1 MATLSPTES
10 RAAHVDRLVGSVC
23 VPAGAGDYRA
33 LLATHHKIANP
44 ASRGTAYLSDPSQY
58 VNMDRQ
64 AAEAADL
71 GLRFVIDL
79 SYVRDLV
86 VSDGGQWHLLSADA
100 WQELFSTLLLRP
112 GPYGTPWALERTL
125 DGIVLAR
132 DPDVLTGARPAGSVD
147 AYMEAMRRQ
156 ATAVRR
162 LGFDGAIVS
171 GGLRWLTASG
181 GVAAYGDAP
190 DQLASAE
197 WIDMVA
203 LSYQEQLSQTVVAAC
218 ADIIQARGGIPVCD
232 GVASGQLGN
241 AAGGLRATGVVA
253 VGALPGARLDTSQ
266 WAAVVQSATGRTA
279 GAGGGGAAP
288 APAPAVPDTGWQDA
302 GGGLQYR
309 KYGTFLCV
317 RASSDWAVW
326 APQVAGEQRVFDF
339 PAAIKQQGRVNMT
352 TYPLVT
358 GSYEDD
364 GSTLSMWPNGTV
376 TAHVKKP
383 GNRIFPTMVTVQG

>member
-23 VPAGAGDYRA
+23 VPAGAGDYGA

-44 ASRGTAYLSDPSQY
+44 VSRGTAYLDDPSQY

-86 VSDGGQWHLLSADA
+86 VSDGGQWHTLSADA
-100 WQELFSTLLLRP
+100 WQELFSTILLRT
-112 GPYGTPWALERTL
+112 GPYGRPWALERTL

-132 DPDVLTGARPAGSVD
+132 DPDILTGARPAGSVD
-147 AYMEAMRRQ
+147 AYMQSMLAQ

-171 GGLRWLTASG
+171 GGLRWLAASG
-181 GVAAYGDAP
+181 GTAAYGDAL
-190 DQLASAE
+190 DRLASAE

-218 ADIIQARGGIPVCD
+218 ADIVQAQGGIPVCD
-232 GVASGQLGN
+232 GVASGRVA
-241 AAGGLRATGVVA
+241 AAGGALRATGIVA
-253 VGALPGARLDTSQ
+253 VGALPGASLNASQ
-266 WAAVVQSATGRTA
+266 WAAVVQSVTGKAA
-279 GAGGGGAAP
+279 GGGGGGAAP
-288 APAPAVPDTGWQDA
+288 APAGPSDTGWQDV
-302 GGGLQYR
+302 GDGLQYR
-309 KYGTFLCV
+309 KYGPFLSV
-317 RASSDWAVW
+317 RAASDWAVW
-326 APQVAGEQRVFDF
+326 SPAAAGEQRVFDF
-339 PAAIKQQGRVNMT
+339 PQAIKNQGRVNMA

-364 GSTLSMWPNGTV
+364 GSTVSMWPNGTV

>member
-23 VPAGAGDYRA
+23 IPAGAGDYRA

-44 ASRGTAYLSDPSQY
+44 VSRGTASLGDPSQY

-79 SYVRDLV
+79 SYIRDLV
-86 VSDGGQWHLLSADA
+86 VSDGGQWHLLSVDA
-100 WQELFSTLLLRP
+100 WQELFSTLLLRM
-112 GPYGTPWALERTL
+112 GPYGRPWALERTL

-132 DPDVLTGARPAGSVD
+132 DPDILTGARPAGSVD
-147 AYMEAMRRQ
+147 AYMEAMLRQ

-181 GVAAYGDAP
+181 GTAAYGDAL
-190 DQLASAE
+190 DQLAAAE

-203 LSYQEQLSQTVVAAC
+203 ISYQEQLSQTVVAAC
-218 ADIIQARGGIPVCD
+218 ADIVQAQGGIPVCD
-232 GVASGQLGN
+232 GAASNRLSDAAGALRASGI
-241 AAGGLRATGVVA
+241 VA
-253 VGALPGARLDTSQ
+253 VGALPGAALDATQ
-266 WAAVVQSATGRTA
+266 WGAVVQSSTGKT
-279 GAGGGGAAP
+279 AGGGVGGAP
-288 APAPAVPDTGWQDA
+288 APSVSDTGWQDA

-309 KYGTFLCV
+309 KYGPFLAV
-317 RASSDWAVW
+317 RSASEWAAW
-326 APQVAGEQRVFDF
+326 SSTVAGELRVFDF
-339 PAAIKQQGRVNMT
+339 PATIKNQGRVNTT

-358 GSYEDD
+358 AAYDDD
-364 GSTLSMWPNGTV
+364 GSTISMWPNGTV

-383 GNRIFPTMVTVQG
+383 GPRVFPTMVTVQA

>member
-1 MATLSPTES
+1 MATLSPTDS

-44 ASRGTAYLSDPSQY
+44 VSRGTAYLDDPSQY

-132 DPDVLTGARPAGSVD
+132 DPDILTGARPAGAVD
-147 AYMEAMRRQ
+147 AYMQSMLAQ

-181 GVAAYGDAP
+181 GTAAYGDAL
-190 DQLASAE
+190 DRLAAAE

-203 LSYQEQLSQTVVAAC
+203 LSYQEQLSQVVVAAC
-218 ADIIQARGGIPVCD
+218 ADIIQARGGVPVCD
-232 GVASGQLGN
+232 GVASSQLGN
-241 AAGGLRATGVVA
+241 AAGGLRATGIVA
-253 VGALPGARLDTSQ
+253 VGALPGATLNAPQ
-266 WAAVVQSATGRTA
+266 WGTVVQSVTGKAA
-279 GAGGGGAAP
+279 GGGGGAAP
-288 APAPAVPDTGWQDA
+288 APAPAVSDTGWQDA

-309 KYGTFLCV
+309 KYGPFLSV
-317 RASSDWAVW
+317 RSASEWAVW
-326 APQVAGEQRVFDF
+326 NATAPGVQRVFNF
-339 PAAIKQQGRVNMT
+339 PAAIKQQGRVNMA

-358 GSYEDD
+358 ESYEDD
-364 GSTLSMWPNGTV
+364 GSTVSMWPNGTV
-376 TAHVKKP
+376 TAHVKKA
-383 GNRIFPTMVTVQG
+383 GDRIFPTITTVQG

>member
-1 MATLSPTES
+1 MATLSPTEA
-10 RAAHVDRLVGSVC
+10 RAEHVDRLVGSVC
-23 VPAGAGDYRA
+23 IPAGAGDYRA

-44 ASRGTAYLSDPSQY
+44 VSRGTAYLNDPSQY
-58 VNMDRQ
+58 VSMDRQ

-79 SYVRDLV
+79 SYIRDLV
-86 VSDGGQWHLLSADA
+86 VSDGGQWHLMSADE
-100 WQELFSTLLLRP
+100 WQGLFSTILLRT
-112 GPYGTPWALERTL
+112 GPFGRPWALEPTL

-132 DPDVLTGARPAGSVD
+132 DPDILTGARPAGSVA
-147 AYMEAMRRQ
+147 AYMQSMLAQ

-181 GVAAYGDAP
+181 GTAAYGDAL
-190 DQLASAE
+190 DQLAAAD

-203 LSYQEQLSQTVVAAC
+203 LSYQEQLSQVVVAAC
-218 ADIIQARGGIPVCD
+218 ADIIQAQGGVPVCD
-232 GVASGQLGN
+232 GVASAQLGN

-253 VGALPGARLDTSQ
+253 VGALPGASLNAAQ
-266 WAAVVQSATGRTA
+266 WGTVVQSVTGKTA
-279 GAGGGGAAP
+279 AGVGGGGGG
-288 APAPAVPDTGWQDA
+288 PAPAVSDTGWQA
-302 GGGLQYR
+302 VGGGLQYR
-309 KYGTFLCV
+309 KYGPFLSV
-317 RASSDWAVW
+317 RASADWAVW
-326 APQVAGEQRVFDF
+326 SPAAAGEQRVFDF
-339 PAAIKQQGRVNMT
+339 PQEIKNQGRVNMAT
-352 TYPLVT
+352 FPLVT

-364 GSTLSMWPNGTV
+364 GSTVSMWPNGTV

>member
-1 MATLSPTES
+1 MATLSPTDS
-10 RAAHVDRLVGSVC
+10 RTEHVDRLVGSVC

-44 ASRGTAYLSDPSQY
+44 TGRGTAYLSDPSQY

-79 SYVRDLV
+79 SYIRDLV
-86 VSDGGQWHLLSADA
+86 VSDGGQWHLMSADA
-100 WQELFSTLLLRP
+100 WQELFSTLLLRT
-112 GPYGTPWALERTL
+112 GPFGRPWALEPAL
-125 DGIVLAR
+125 DGVVLAR
-132 DPDVLTGARPAGSVD
+132 DPDILTGGRPAGSVD
-147 AYMEAMRRQ
+147 AYMQSMLAQ

-162 LGFDGAIVS
+162 LGFDGALVS

-181 GVAAYGDAP
+181 GIAAYGDAL
-190 DQLASAE
+190 DRLAAAD

-203 LSYQEQLSQTVVAAC
+203 LSYQEQLSQTVISAC

-241 AAGGLRATGVVA
+241 AAGGLRAAGVVA
-253 VGALPGARLDTSQ
+253 VGALPGASLNVSQ
-266 WAAVVQSATGRTA
+266 WGAVVQSVTGKTA
-279 GAGGGGAAP
+279 GGAGGGAAP
-288 APAPAVPDTGWQDA
+288 APAVSDTGWQDA

-309 KYGTFLCV
+309 KYGPFLSV
-317 RASSDWAVW
+317 RAASEWAVW
-326 APQVAGEQRVFDF
+326 SPAAAGEQRVFDF
-339 PAAIKQQGRVNMT
+339 PQAIKNQGRVNMT

-364 GSTLSMWPNGTV
+364 GSTISMWPNGTV

>member
-1 MATLSPTES
+1 MATLSPTET
-10 RAAHVDRLVGSVC
+10 RAGHVDRLVGSVC

-44 ASRGTAYLSDPSQY
+44 VSRGTAYLDDPSQY

-64 AAEAADL
+64 VSEAADL

-79 SYVRDLV
+79 SYIRDLV
-86 VSDGGQWHLLSADA
+86 VSDGGQWHTLSADA
-100 WQELFSTLLLRP
+100 WQELFSTLLLRT
-112 GPYGTPWALERTL
+112 GPYGRPWALEPTL

-132 DPDVLTGARPAGSVD
+132 DPDILTGTRPAGSVD
-147 AYMEAMRRQ
+147 AYMEAMYRQ
-156 ATAVRR
+156 SLAVRR

-181 GVAAYGDAP
+181 GSAAYGDAL
-190 DQLASAE
+190 DRLASAE

-203 LSYQEQLSQTVVAAC
+203 LSYQEQLSQVVVAAC
-218 ADIIQARGGIPVCD
+218 ADIIQAQGGVPVCD
-232 GVASGQLGN
+232 GVASAQIGN
-241 AAGGLRATGVVA
+241 AAGGLRAAGVVA
-253 VGALPGARLDTSQ
+253 VGALPGASLNAAQ
-266 WAAVVQSATGRTA
+266 WGTVVQSVTGRTA
-279 GAGGGGAAP
+279 GGGGGGAAP
-288 APAPAVPDTGWQDA
+288 APGPAVSDTGWQDA

-309 KYGTFLCV
+309 KYGPFLSV
-317 RASSDWAVW
+317 RSASEWAVW
-326 APQVAGEQRVFDF
+326 TPAAGGEQRVFDF

-364 GSTLSMWPNGTV
+364 GSTISMWPNGTV

>member
-1 MATLSPTES
+1 MATLSPTET
-10 RAAHVDRLVGSVC
+10 RAGHVDRLVGSVC

-44 ASRGTAYLSDPSQY
+44 VSRGTAYLDDPSQY

-64 AAEAADL
+64 VSEAADL

-86 VSDGGQWHLLSADA
+86 ISDGGQWHLLSADE
-100 WQELFSTLLLRP
+100 WQGLFSTLLLRT
-112 GPYGTPWALERTL
+112 GPYGRPWVLEPTL

-132 DPDVLTGARPAGSVD
+132 DPDILAGARPAGSVD
-147 AYMEAMRRQ
+147 AYMEAMLRQ

-181 GVAAYGDAP
+181 GEAAYGDAL
-190 DQLASAE
+190 DRLAAAD

-203 LSYQEQLSQTVVAAC
+203 LSYQEQLPQATISAC
-218 ADIIQARGGIPVCD
+218 ADVVQAQGCIPVCD
-232 GVASGQLGN
+232 GVASSRLSD
-241 AAGGLRATGVVA
+241 AAGALRASGIVA
-253 VGALPGARLDTSQ
+253 VGALPGASLNVPQ
-266 WAAVVQSATGRTA
+266 WASVVQSATGKSV
-279 GAGGGGAAP
+279 GGGGGGAP
-288 APAPAVPDTGWQDA
+288 TPGPAVSDTGWQDA

-309 KYGTFLCV
+309 KYGPFLAV
-317 RASSDWAVW
+317 RSVSEWAVW
-326 APQVAGEQRVFDF
+326 NAAAAGEQRIFDF
-339 PAAIKQQGRVNMT
+339 PPAIKNQGRVNMT

-364 GSTLSMWPNGTV
+364 GSTVSMWPNGTV
-376 TAHVKKP
+376 TAHVKKAS
-383 GNRIFPTMVTVQG
+383 NRIFPTMVTVQG

>member
-1 MATLSPTES
+1 MATLSPTKA

-23 VPAGAGDYRA
+23 VPAGAGDYQA

-44 ASRGTAYLSDPSQY
+44 VSQGTAYLSDPSQY

-86 VSDGGQWHLLSADA
+86 VSDGGQWHLMSADA
-100 WQELFSTLLLRP
+100 WQELFSTLLLRT
-112 GPYGTPWALERTL
+112 GPYGRPWALERTL

-147 AYMEAMRRQ
+147 AYMEAMCRQ

-171 GGLRWLTASG
+171 GGLRWLTESG
-181 GVAAYGDAP
+181 GIAAYGDAL

-203 LSYQEQLSQTVVAAC
+203 LSYQEQLSQVVVAAC
-218 ADIIQARGGIPVCD
+218 ADIIQSHGGIPVCD
-232 GVASGQLGN
+232 GVASGRLGN

-253 VGALPGARLDTSQ
+253 VGALPGARLDASQ
-266 WAAVVQSATGRTA
+266 WAAVVRSATGRTA

-288 APAPAVPDTGWQDA
+288 APAPGVPDTGWQDA

-309 KYGTFLCV
+309 KYGPFLSV
-317 RASSDWAVW
+317 RAASDWAVW
-326 APQVAGEQRVFDF
+326 APSAAGEQRVFDF
-339 PAAIKQQGRVNMT
+339 PQAIKNQGRVNMA

-364 GSTLSMWPNGTV
+364 GSTISMWPNGTV
-376 TAHVKKP
+376 TAHVKKS
-383 GNRIFPTMVTVQG
+383 GNRIFPTMVTIQG

>member
-44 ASRGTAYLSDPSQY
+44 ASRGTAYLDDPSQY

-79 SYVRDLV
+79 SYIRDLV
-86 VSDGGQWHLLSADA
+86 VSDGGQWHLMGASEWEA
-100 WQELFSTLLLRP
+100 LFSTILLRT
-112 GPYGTPWALERTL
+112 GPYGRPWAFERTL
-125 DGIVLAR
+125 DGVVLSR
-132 DPDVLTGARPAGSVD
+132 DPDVLAGARPAGSVD
-147 AYMEAMRRQ
+147 AYMQSMLAQ

-181 GVAAYGDAP
+181 GTAAYGDAL
-190 DQLASAE
+190 DRLAAAD

-203 LSYQEQLSQTVVAAC
+203 LSYQEQLSQVVMGAC
-218 ADIIQARGGIPVCD
+218 ADVVQARGGIPVCD
-232 GVASGQLGN
+232 GVASERLDG
-241 AAGGLRATGVVA
+241 AAGALRGAGIVA
-253 VGALPGARLDTSQ
+253 VGALPGARLDTSR
-266 WAAVVQSATGRTA
+266 WGAVVQATTGRSA
-279 GAGGGGAAP
+279 GGGGGAAP
-288 APAPAVPDTGWQDA
+288 SPAPAVSDTGWQDA

-309 KYGTFLCV
+309 KYGPFLSV
-317 RASSDWAVW
+317 RAASDWAVW
-326 APQVAGEQRVFDF
+326 APSASGEQRVFDF

-364 GSTLSMWPNGTV
+364 GSTISMWPNGTV

-383 GNRIFPTMVTVQG
+383 GNRIFPTMVTVQD

>member
-23 VPAGAGDYRA
+23 VPAGAGDYQA

-44 ASRGTAYLSDPSQY
+44 TSRGTAYLSDPSQY

-79 SYVRDLV
+79 SYIRDLV

-100 WQELFSTLLLRP
+100 WQELFSTILLRT
-112 GPYGTPWALERTL
+112 GPYGRPWALERTL

-132 DPDVLTGARPAGSVD
+132 DPDILTGGRPAGSVD
-147 AYMEAMRRQ
+147 AYMEAMYRQ

-181 GVAAYGDAP
+181 GVAAYGDAL

-203 LSYQEQLSQTVVAAC
+203 LSYQEQLSQVAVAAC
-218 ADIIQARGGIPVCD
+218 ADIVQGQGGIPVCD
-232 GVASGQLGN
+232 GVASAQLGN

-253 VGALPGARLDTSQ
+253 VGALPGATLNASQ
-266 WAAVVQSATGRTA
+266 WGAVVQAVTRKTTG
-279 GAGGGGAAP
+279 GGGGGGAAP
-288 APAPAVPDTGWQDA
+288 APAVSDTGWQDI

-309 KYGTFLCV
+309 KYGPFLSV
-317 RASSDWAVW
+317 RAASDWAVW
-326 APQVAGEQRVFDF
+326 TPGAAGEQRVFDF
-339 PAAIKQQGRVNMT
+339 PASIKNQGRVNMAT
-352 TYPLVT
+352 FPLVT

-364 GSTLSMWPNGTV
+364 GSTVSMWPNGTV

-383 GNRIFPTMVTVQG
+383 GDRIFPTMVTVQG

>member
-1 MATLSPTES
+1 MATLSPTLA
-10 RAAHVDRLVGSVC
+10 RAGHVDRLVGSVC

-33 LLATHHKIANP
+33 LMATHLKIANP
-44 ASRGTAYLSDPSQY
+44 AGRGTAYLDDPSQY

-79 SYVRDLV
+79 SYIRDLV
-86 VSDGGQWHLLSADA
+86 VSDGGQWHLMSADE
-100 WQELFSTLLLRP
+100 WQSLFSTILLRT
-112 GPYGTPWALERTL
+112 GPYGRPWALEPAL
-125 DGIVLAR
+125 DGVVLSR

-147 AYMEAMRRQ
+147 AYMQSMLAQ

-181 GVAAYGDAP
+181 GTAAYGDAL
-190 DQLASAE
+190 DRLAAAD

-203 LSYQEQLSQTVVAAC
+203 LSYQEQLSQVVMGAC
-218 ADIIQARGGIPVCD
+218 ADVVQARGGIPVCD
-232 GVASGQLGN
+232 GVASGRLPG
-241 AAGGLRATGVVA
+241 AAGALRGAGIVA
-253 VGALPGARLDTSQ
+253 VGALPGAQLDVSQ
-266 WAAVVQSATGRTA
+266 WGAVVQAATGRSA
-279 GAGGGGAAP
+279 GGGGGGGAAP
-288 APAPAVPDTGWQDA
+288 APSVPDTGWQDA

-309 KYGTFLCV
+309 KYGPFLSV
-317 RASSDWAVW
+317 RAASDWAVW
-326 APQVAGEQRVFDF
+326 NPVAAGEQRVFDF
-339 PAAIKQQGRVNMT
+339 PQAIKGQGRVNMA

-364 GSTLSMWPNGTV
+364 GSTVSMWPNGTV

>member
-1 MATLSPTES
+1 MATLSPTGS

-23 VPAGAGDYRA
+23 VPAGAGDYQA

-79 SYVRDLV
+79 SYVRDLA
-86 VSDGGQWHLLSADA
+86 VSDGSQWHLMSADE
-100 WQELFSTLLLRP
+100 WQTLFSTILLRT
-112 GPYGTPWALERTL
+112 GPFGRPWALEPTL
-125 DGIVLAR
+125 DGVVLSR
-132 DPDVLTGARPAGSVD
+132 DPDILTGARPAGSVD
-147 AYMEAMRRQ
+147 AYMQSMLAQ

-171 GGLRWLTASG
+171 GGLRWLTPSG
-181 GVAAYGDAP
+181 GIAAYGDAL
-190 DQLASAE
+190 DRLAAAE

-203 LSYQEQLSQTVVAAC
+203 LSYQEQLSQVVVSAC
-218 ADIIQARGGIPVCD
+218 ADIVQAQGGIPVCD

-241 AAGGLRATGVVA
+241 AAGGLRASGVVA
-253 VGALPGARLDTSQ
+253 VGALPGARLDASQ
-266 WAAVVQSATGRTA
+266 WGAVVRAATGRTA
-279 GAGGGGAAP
+279 AAGGGAAP
-288 APAPAVPDTGWQDA
+288 APAPAEPDTGWQDA
-302 GGGLQYR
+302 GGGLQHR
-309 KYGTFLCV
+309 KYGPFLCV
-317 RASSDWAVW
+317 RAASDWAVW
-326 APQVAGEQRVFDF
+326 SPAAAGEQRVFDF
-339 PAAIKQQGRVNMT
+339 PQAIKAQGRVNMT

-364 GSTLSMWPNGTV
+364 GSTVSMWPNGTV
-376 TAHVKKP
+376 TAHVKKA

>member
-23 VPAGAGDYRA
+23 VPAGAGDYTA

-44 ASRGTAYLSDPSQY
+44 VSQGTAYLDDPSKY
-58 VNMDRQ
+58 VDMDRQ
-64 AAEAADL
+64 AAQAADL

-79 SYVRDLV
+79 SYIRDLV

-112 GPYGTPWALERTL
+112 GPYGRPWALERTL
-125 DGIVLAR
+125 DGIILAR
-132 DPDVLTGARPAGSVD
+132 DPDILTGARPAGSVD

-181 GVAAYGDAP
+181 GTAAYGDAL
-190 DQLASAE
+190 DRLASAE

-203 LSYQEQLSQTVVAAC
+203 LSYQERLPQVVVAAC
-218 ADIIQARGGIPVCD
+218 ADIIQARGGVPVCD
-232 GVASGQLGN
+232 GIASAQLGD
-241 AAGGLRATGVVA
+241 AAGGLRATGIVA
-253 VGALPGARLDTSQ
+253 VGALPGANLNAAQ
-266 WAAVVQSATGRTA
+266 WGAVVQSVTGRTA
-279 GAGGGGAAP
+279 GGGGGGGAAP
-288 APAPAVPDTGWQDA
+288 GPAVPDTGWQNV

-309 KYGTFLCV
+309 KYGPFLSV
-317 RASSDWAVW
+317 RAAGDWAVW
-326 APQVAGEQRVFDF
+326 SPAAAGEQRVFNF
-339 PAAIKQQGRVNMT
+339 PAAITNQGRVNMT

-364 GSTLSMWPNGTV
+364 GSTVSMWPNGTV
-376 TAHVKKP
+376 TAHVKKA

>member
-23 VPAGAGDYRA
+23 VPAGAGDYGR
-33 LLATHHKIANP
+33 LLATHHKIANA
-44 ASRGTAYLSDPSQY
+44 ASRGTAYLDDPSQY

-86 VSDGGQWHLLSADA
+86 VSDGGQWHTLSADA
-100 WQELFSTLLLRP
+100 WQELFSTLLLRT
-112 GPYGTPWALERTL
+112 GPYGRPWALERTL

-132 DPDVLTGARPAGSVD
+132 DPDILTGARPAGSVD

-181 GVAAYGDAP
+181 GVAAYGDAL

-203 LSYQEQLSQTVVAAC
+203 LSYQEQLSQVVVSAC
-218 ADIIQARGGIPVCD
+218 ADIIQAQGGIPVCD

-241 AAGGLRATGVVA
+241 AAGGLRAAGVVA
-253 VGALPGARLDTSQ
+253 VGALPGARLDTNQ
-266 WAAVVQSATGRTA
+266 WAAVVQAATGKTT
-279 GAGGGGAAP
+279 GGGGGGAP
-288 APAPAVPDTGWQDA
+288 APAPAVSDTGWQDA

-309 KYGTFLCV
+309 KYGPFLCV
-317 RASSDWAVW
+317 RASADWAAW
-326 APQVAGEQRVFDF
+326 SPTAAGEQRVFDF
-339 PAAIKQQGRVNMT
+339 PQAIKAQGRVNMA

-364 GSTLSMWPNGTV
+364 GSTISMWPNGTV

-383 GNRIFPTMVTVQG
+383 GTRIFPTMVTVQG

>member
-1 MATLSPTES
+1 MTTLSPTET
-10 RAAHVDRLVGSVC
+10 RAGHVDRLVGSVS

-44 ASRGTAYLSDPSQY
+44 VSRGTAYLDDPSQY

-64 AAEAADL
+64 ASEAADL

-79 SYVRDLV
+79 SYIRDLV
-86 VSDGGQWHLLSADA
+86 VSDGGQWHLMSADE
-100 WQELFSTLLLRP
+100 WQTLFSTILLRT
-112 GPYGTPWALERTL
+112 GPFGRPWALEPTL

-132 DPDVLTGARPAGSVD
+132 DPDILTGARPAGSVA
-147 AYMEAMRRQ
+147 AYMQSMLAQ

-181 GVAAYGDAP
+181 GIAAYGDAL
-190 DQLASAE
+190 DQLAAAE

-203 LSYQEQLSQTVVAAC
+203 LSYQEQLPQAVVSAC
-218 ADIIQARGGIPVCD
+218 ADIIQAQGGIPVCD
-232 GVASGQLGN
+232 GVASAQLGN

-253 VGALPGARLDTSQ
+253 VGALPGASLNAPQ
-266 WAAVVQSATGRTA
+266 WGTVVQSVTGKA
-279 GAGGGGAAP
+279 AGGGGGAP
-288 APAPAVPDTGWQDA
+288 APSVPDTGWQDA

-309 KYGTFLCV
+309 KYGPLLSV
-317 RASSDWAVW
+317 RSASEWAVW
-326 APQVAGEQRVFDF
+326 NAAAAGEQRVFDF
-339 PAAIKQQGRVNMT
+339 PPAIKQQGRVNMT

-364 GSTLSMWPNGTV
+364 GSSISMWPNGTV
-376 TAHVKKP
+376 TAHVKKA

>member
-1 MATLSPTES
+1 MATLSPTDS

-23 VPAGAGDYRA
+23 IPAGGGDYRA

-44 ASRGTAYLSDPSQY
+44 VSRGTAYLSDPSQY

-79 SYVRDLV
+79 SYIRDLV
-86 VSDGGQWHLLSADA
+86 VSDGGQWHLMSANE
-100 WQELFSTLLLRP
+100 WQSLFSTILLRT
-112 GPYGTPWALERTL
+112 GPYGRPWALEPTL

-132 DPDVLTGARPAGSVD
+132 DPDILTGARPAGSVA
-147 AYMEAMRRQ
+147 AYMQSMLAQ

-181 GVAAYGDAP
+181 GTAAYGDAL
-190 DQLASAE
+190 DQLAAAA

-203 LSYQEQLSQTVVAAC
+203 LSYQEQLPQAVVSAC
-218 ADIIQARGGIPVCD
+218 AGIVQARGGIPMCD
-232 GVASGQLGN
+232 GVASAQVGN
-241 AAGGLRATGVVA
+241 AAGGLRATGIVA
-253 VGALPGARLDTSQ
+253 IGALPGATLNAAQ
-266 WAAVVQSATGRTA
+266 WGAAVQAVTGKT
-279 GAGGGGAAP
+279 AGGGGAAP
-288 APAPAVPDTGWQDA
+288 APAVSDTGWQAA

-309 KYGTFLCV
+309 KYGPFLSV
-317 RASSDWAVW
+317 RAAEDWAVW
-326 APQVAGEQRVFDF
+326 SPTAAGEQRVFDF
-339 PAAIKQQGRVNMT
+339 PQAIKNQGRVNMT

-364 GSTLSMWPNGTV
+364 GSTVSMWPNGTV
-376 TAHVKKP
+376 TAHVKRA

>member
-1 MATLSPTES
+1 MATLSPTDS
-10 RAAHVDRLVGSVC
+10 RAEHVDRLVGSVC
-23 VPAGAGDYRA
+23 IPAGAGDYRA

-44 ASRGTAYLSDPSQY
+44 VSRGTAYLDDPSQY

-100 WQELFSTLLLRP
+100 WQELLSTILLRT
-112 GPYGTPWALERTL
+112 GPYGRPWALERTL

-132 DPDVLTGARPAGSVD
+132 DPDILTGARPAGSVD

-156 ATAVRR
+156 AIAVRR

-181 GVAAYGDAP
+181 GTAAYGDAL

-203 LSYQEQLSQTVVAAC
+203 LSYQEQLSQAVVAAC
-218 ADIIQARGGIPVCD
+218 ADIIQSHGGIPVCD

-253 VGALPGARLDTSQ
+253 VGALPGARLNTDQ
-266 WAAVVQSATGRTA
+266 WASVVQSATGRTA
-279 GAGGGGAAP
+279 GGGGGGGAAP
-288 APAPAVPDTGWQDA
+288 SPAVPDTGWQDA

-309 KYGTFLCV
+309 KYGPFLSV
-317 RASSDWAVW
+317 RSTSDWAVW
-326 APQVAGEQRVFDF
+326 SATVTGEQRIFDF
-339 PAAIKQQGRVNMT
+339 PQAIKNQGRVNMT

-364 GSTLSMWPNGTV
+364 GSTVSMWPNGTV

>member
-1 MATLSPTES
+1 MATLSPTDS

-23 VPAGAGDYRA
+23 IPAGAGSYQD

-44 ASRGTAYLSDPSQY
+44 VSRGTAYLNDPSQY
-58 VNMDRQ
+58 VSMDRQ

-79 SYVRDLV
+79 SYIRDLV

-100 WQELFSTLLLRP
+100 WQELFSTILLRT
-112 GPYGTPWALERTL
+112 GPYGRPWALERTL

-132 DPDVLTGARPAGSVD
+132 DPDILTGARPAGSVD
-147 AYMEAMRRQ
+147 AYMQSMLAQ

-181 GVAAYGDAP
+181 GIAAYGDAL
-190 DQLASAE
+190 DQLAAAE
-197 WIDMVA
+197 WVDMVA
-203 LSYQEQLSQTVVAAC
+203 LSYQEQLSQVVVAAC
-218 ADIIQARGGIPVCD
+218 ADVIQAQGGIPVCD
-232 GVASGQLGN
+232 GVASGQLVN
-241 AAGGLRATGVVA
+241 AAGGLRAAGVVA
-253 VGALPGARLDTSQ
+253 VGALPGARLDTNQ
-266 WAAVVQSATGRTA
+266 WAAVVQAATGKTT
-279 GAGGGGAAP
+279 GGGGGGAP
-288 APAPAVPDTGWQDA
+288 APAPAVSDTGWRDA
-302 GGGLQYR
+302 GSGLQYR
-309 KYGTFLCV
+309 KYGPFLCV
-317 RASSDWAVW
+317 RASADWAVW
-326 APQVAGEQRVFDF
+326 TPTVAGEQRVFDF
-339 PAAIKQQGRVNMT
+339 PPAIKDQGRVNMA

-364 GSTLSMWPNGTV
+364 GSTISMWPNGTV

-383 GNRIFPTMVTVQG
+383 GARIFPTMVTVQG

>member
-23 VPAGAGDYRA
+23 VPAGAGDYQA

-58 VNMDRQ
+58 VGADRQ

-79 SYVRDLV
+79 SYIRDLV
-86 VSDGGQWHLLSADA
+86 VSDGGQWHTLSADA
-100 WQELFSTLLLRP
+100 WQELFSTFLLRT
-112 GPYGTPWALERTL
+112 GPYGRPWALERTL

-171 GGLRWLTASG
+171 GGLRWLTTSG
-181 GVAAYGDAP
+181 GIAAYGDAL

-203 LSYQEQLSQTVVAAC
+203 LSYQEQLSQVVVAAC
-218 ADIIQARGGIPVCD
+218 ADIVQAQGGIPVCD
-232 GVASGQLGN
+232 GVASGQLDN
-241 AAGGLRATGVVA
+241 ATGGLRASGVVA
-253 VGALPGARLDTSQ
+253 VGALPGARLDASR
-266 WAAVVQSATGRTA
+266 WAAVVQSVTGKTVNS
-279 GAGGGGAAP
+279 GGGAAP

-302 GGGLQYR
+302 GGGFQYR
-309 KYGTFLCV
+309 KYGPFLSV
-317 RASSDWAVW
+317 RRQDEWSVW
-326 APQVAGEQRVFDF
+326 NVAKPGEVRVFDF
-339 PAAIKQQGRVNMT
+339 PTTIRNQGRVNMT
-352 TYPLVT
+352 HAPLVT
-358 GSYEDD
+358 ASYVED
-364 GSTLSMWPNGTV
+364 GSTVSLWPNGTL
-376 TAHVKKP
+376 TAHVKAA
-383 GNRIFPTMVTVQG
+383 GNYIFPTITTIQG

>member
-1 MATLSPTES
+1 MATLSPTGP
-10 RAAHVDRLVGSVC
+10 RAGHVDRLVGSVC

-33 LLATHHKIANP
+33 LLVTHHKIANP
-44 ASRGTAYLSDPSQY
+44 VSRGTAYLDDPSQY

-79 SYVRDLV
+79 SYIRDLV
-86 VSDGGQWHLLSADA
+86 VSDGGQWHLMSADD
-100 WQELFSTLLLRP
+100 WQGLFSTILLRT
-112 GPYGTPWALERTL
+112 GPFGRPWAREPTL
-125 DGIVLAR
+125 DGVVLAR
-132 DPDVLTGARPAGSVD
+132 DPDILVGARPAGSVD
-147 AYMEAMRRQ
+147 AYMQAMLAQ

-181 GVAAYGDAP
+181 GTAAYGDAL
-190 DQLASAE
+190 DRLASAE

-203 LSYQEQLSQTVVAAC
+203 LSYQEQLSQTVVSAC
-218 ADIIQARGGIPVCD
+218 ADVIQAQGGIPVCD
-232 GVASGQLGN
+232 GVASGRLSD
-241 AAGGLRATGVVA
+241 AAGALRATGIVA
-253 VGALPGARLDTSQ
+253 VGALPGASLDASR
-266 WAAVVQSATGRTA
+266 WASVVQSVTGKAA
-279 GAGGGGAAP
+279 GGGGGAAP
-288 APAPAVPDTGWQDA
+288 APGPAVSDTGWRDA

-309 KYGTFLCV
+309 KYGPFLSV
-317 RASSDWAVW
+317 RSASEWAVW
-326 APQVAGEQRVFDF
+326 SPTTAGEQRVFDF
-339 PAAIKQQGRVNMT
+339 PPAIKNQGRVNMT

-358 GSYEDD
+358 ASYEDD
-364 GSTLSMWPNGTV
+364 GSTVSLWPNGTV

>member
-10 RAAHVDRLVGSVC
+10 RATHVDRLVGSVC
-23 VPAGAGDYRA
+23 IPAGAGDYQA

-112 GPYGTPWALERTL
+112 GPYGRPWALERTL

-132 DPDVLTGARPAGSVD
+132 DPDILTGARPAGSVD

-181 GVAAYGDAP
+181 GIAAYGDAL

-203 LSYQEQLSQTVVAAC
+203 LSYQEQLSQVVVAAC
-218 ADIIQARGGIPVCD
+218 ADIVQSHGGIPVCD

-241 AAGGLRATGVVA
+241 AVGGLRATGVVA
-253 VGALPGARLDTSQ
+253 VGALPGARLDTNR
-266 WAAVVQSATGRTA
+266 WASVVQSATGKTA
-279 GAGGGGAAP
+279 GGGGGGGAAP
-288 APAPAVPDTGWQDA
+288 TPSVPDTGWQDVA
-302 GGGLQYR
+302 GGLQYR
-309 KYGTFLCV
+309 KYGPLLAV
-317 RASSDWAVW
+317 RSSSEWAVW
-326 APQVAGEQRVFDF
+326 SAGAAGEIRVFDF
-339 PAAIKQQGRVNMT
+339 PPAIKNQGRVNMV

-364 GSTLSMWPNGTV
+364 GSTVSIWPNGTV
-376 TAHVKKP
+376 TAHVKRT

>member
-1 MATLSPTES
+1 MASLSPTES

-44 ASRGTAYLSDPSQY
+44 VSQGTAYLSDPSRY

-64 AAEAADL
+64 AAEVADL

-112 GPYGTPWALERTL
+112 GPYGRPWALERTL

-132 DPDVLTGARPAGSVD
+132 DPDILTGARPVGSVD
-147 AYMEAMRRQ
+147 AYMEAMLRQ

-181 GVAAYGDAP
+181 GTAAYGDAL
-190 DQLASAE
+190 DRLASAE
-197 WIDMVA
+197 WIDMVS
-203 LSYQEQLSQTVVAAC
+203 LSYQEQLPQTVVAAC
-218 ADIIQARGGIPVCD
+218 ADVIQSHGGIPVCD
-232 GVASGQLGN
+232 GVASGRLSD
-241 AAGGLRATGVVA
+241 AAGALRAAGIVA
-253 VGALPGARLDTSQ
+253 VGALPGAQLNATR
-266 WAAVVQSATGRTA
+266 WASVVQSVTGKTA
-279 GAGGGGAAP
+279 AGGGGAP
-288 APAPAVPDTGWQDA
+288 APGPAVPDTGWQA
-302 GGGLQYR
+302 VGGGLQYR
-309 KYGTFLCV
+309 KYGPFLSV
-317 RASSDWAVW
+317 RAAGDWAAW
-326 APQVAGEQRVFDF
+326 TPTAAGEQRVFDF
-339 PAAIKQQGRVNMT
+339 PQAIKNQGRVNMV

-364 GSTLSMWPNGTV
+364 GSTVSMWPNGTV

-383 GNRIFPTMVTVQG
+383 GTRIFPTMVTVQG

>member
-1 MATLSPTES
+1 MATLSPSDS

-23 VPAGAGDYRA
+23 VPAGAGNYQA

-79 SYVRDLV
+79 SYIRDLV
-86 VSDGGQWHLLSADA
+86 VSDGGQWHLMSADE
-100 WQELFSTLLLRP
+100 WQTLFSTILLRT
-112 GPYGTPWALERTL
+112 GPFGRPWALEPTL
-125 DGIVLAR
+125 DGVVLAR
-132 DPDVLTGARPAGSVD
+132 DPDILTGARPAGSVA
-147 AYMEAMRRQ
+147 AYMQSMLAQ

-181 GVAAYGDAP
+181 GIAAYGDAL
-190 DQLASAE
+190 DQLAAAD

-203 LSYQEQLSQTVVAAC
+203 LSYQEQLSQVVMAAC
-218 ADIIQARGGIPVCD
+218 ADIIQAQGGIPVCD
-232 GVASGQLGN
+232 GVASAQVGN
-241 AAGGLRATGVVA
+241 AAGGLRATGIVA
-253 VGALPGARLDTSQ
+253 VGALPGATLSASQ
-266 WAAVVQSATGRTA
+266 WGAVVQSVTGRTA
-279 GAGGGGAAP
+279 GGGGGGAAP
-288 APAPAVPDTGWQDA
+288 SPAVPDTGWQDA

-309 KYGTFLCV
+309 KYGPFLCV

-326 APQVAGEQRVFDF
+326 SPAAAGEQRVFDF
-339 PAAIKQQGRVNMT
+339 PAAIKQQGRVNMA

-364 GSTLSMWPNGTV
+364 GSTVSMWPNGTV

-383 GNRIFPTMVTVQG
+383 GNRIFPTITTIQG

>member
-1 MATLSPTES
+1 MATLSPTGS

-23 VPAGAGDYRA
+23 VPAGAGDYQA

-79 SYVRDLV
+79 SYVRDLA
-86 VSDGGQWHLLSADA
+86 VSDGSQWHLMSADE
-100 WQELFSTLLLRP
+100 WQTLFSTILLRT
-112 GPYGTPWALERTL
+112 GPFGRPWALEPTL
-125 DGIVLAR
+125 DGVVLSR
-132 DPDVLTGARPAGSVD
+132 DPDILTGARPAGSVD
-147 AYMEAMRRQ
+147 AYMQSMLAQ

-171 GGLRWLTASG
+171 GGLRWLTPSG
-181 GVAAYGDAP
+181 GIAAYGDAL
-190 DQLASAE
+190 DRLAAAE

-203 LSYQEQLSQTVVAAC
+203 LSYQEQLSQVVVSAC
-218 ADIIQARGGIPVCD
+218 ADIVQAQGGIPVCD

-241 AAGGLRATGVVA
+241 AAGGLRASGVVA
-253 VGALPGARLDTSQ
+253 VGALPGARLDASQ
-266 WAAVVQSATGRTA
+266 WGAVVRAATGRTA
-279 GAGGGGAAP
+279 AAGGGAAP
-288 APAPAVPDTGWQDA
+288 APAPAEPDTGWQDV
-302 GGGLQYR
+302 GGGLQHR
-309 KYGTFLCV
+309 KYGPFLCV
-317 RASSDWAVW
+317 RAASDWAVW
-326 APQVAGEQRVFDF
+326 SPAAAGEQRVFDF
-339 PAAIKQQGRVNMT
+339 PQAIKAQGRVNMT

-364 GSTLSMWPNGTV
+364 GSTVSMWPNGTV
-376 TAHVKKP
+376 TAHVKKA

>member
-1 MATLSPTES
+1 MATLSPTDS

-23 VPAGAGDYRA
+23 VPAGAGDYRT

-58 VNMDRQ
+58 VNMDRW
-64 AAEAADL
+64 AVEAADL

-79 SYVRDLV
+79 SYIRDLV
-86 VSDGGQWHLLSADA
+86 ISDGGQWHTLSADA
-100 WQELFSTLLLRP
+100 WQDLFSTLLLRT
-112 GPYGTPWALERTL
+112 GPFGRPWALEPTL
-125 DGIVLAR
+125 DGVVLAR
-132 DPDVLTGARPAGSVD
+132 DPDILTGARPAGSVA
-147 AYMEAMRRQ
+147 AYMQSMLAQ

-181 GVAAYGDAP
+181 GIAAYGDAL
-190 DQLASAE
+190 DQLAAAD

-203 LSYQEQLSQTVVAAC
+203 LSYQEQLSQVVVSAC
-218 ADIIQARGGIPVCD
+218 ADIVQAQGGIPVCD
-232 GVASGQLGN
+232 GVASQQLGA
-241 AAGGLRATGVVA
+241 AAGALRATGVVA
-253 VGALPGARLDTSQ
+253 VGALPGASLDAAR
-266 WAAVVQSATGRTA
+266 WGAVVQSVTGKTA
-279 GAGGGGAAP
+279 GGAVGGGAP
-288 APAPAVPDTGWQDA
+288 APSVPDTQWQNA

-309 KYGTFLCV
+309 KYGPFLAV
-317 RASSDWAVW
+317 RSASEWAVW
-326 APQVAGEQRVFDF
+326 PAGSTGELRVFDF
-339 PAAIKQQGRVNMT
+339 PEAIKNQGRVNMT

-364 GSTLSMWPNGTV
+364 GSTVSMWPNGTV

>member
-1 MATLSPTES
+1 MATLSPAAA
-10 RAAHVDRLVGSVC
+10 RAAHVERLVGSVC
-23 VPAGAGDYRA
+23 VPAGAGEYRA
-33 LLATHHKIANP
+33 LMATHHKIANP
-44 ASRGTAYLSDPSQY
+44 AGRGTAYLDDPSQY

-79 SYVRDLV
+79 SYIRDLV
-86 VSDGGQWHLLSADA
+86 VSDGGQWHLMSADE
-100 WQELFSTLLLRP
+100 WQGLFSTILLRP
-112 GPYGTPWALERTL
+112 SPYGRPWALEPAL

-132 DPDVLTGARPAGSVD
+132 DPDVLTGGRPAGSVD
-147 AYMEAMRRQ
+147 AYMQSMLAQ

-181 GVAAYGDAP
+181 GIAAYGDAL
-190 DQLASAE
+190 DRLAAAD
-197 WIDMVA
+197 WIDMVS
-203 LSYQEQLSQTVVAAC
+203 LSYQEPLSQTVVAAC
-218 ADIIQARGGIPVCD
+218 ADIVQAQGGIPVCD
-232 GVASGQLGN
+232 GVASGRLGD
-241 AAGGLRATGVVA
+241 AVGALRATGVVA
-253 VGALPGARLDTSQ
+253 VGALPGASLNASQ
-266 WAAVVQSATGRTA
+266 WAGVVQSVTGKA
-279 GAGGGGAAP
+279 AGGGGAP

-309 KYGTFLCV
+309 KYGPFLAV

-326 APQVAGEQRVFDF
+326 APSAAGEQRVFDF
-339 PAAIKQQGRVNMT
+339 PAAIKGQGRVNMAT
-352 TYPLVT
+352 FPLVT

-364 GSTLSMWPNGTV
+364 GSTVSMWPNGTV

>member
-1 MATLSPTES
+1 MATLSPTET
-10 RAAHVDRLVGSVC
+10 RAEHVDRLVGSAC

-44 ASRGTAYLSDPSQY
+44 VSRGTAYLSDPSQY

-79 SYVRDLV
+79 SYIRDLV
-86 VSDGGQWHLLSADA
+86 VSDGGQWHLMSADA
-100 WQELFSTLLLRP
+100 WQELFSTLLLRT
-112 GPYGTPWALERTL
+112 GPYGRPWALERTL

-132 DPDVLTGARPAGSVD
+132 DPDILTGARPAGSVD
-147 AYMEAMRRQ
+147 AYMQSMLAQ

-162 LGFDGAIVS
+162 LGFDGAVVS

-181 GVAAYGDAP
+181 GTAAYGDAL
-190 DQLASAE
+190 DQLASAD

-203 LSYQEQLSQTVVAAC
+203 LSYQEQLSQTVISAC
-218 ADIIQARGGIPVCD
+218 ADVVQAQGGIPVCD
-232 GVASGQLGN
+232 GVASGRLGD
-241 AAGGLRATGVVA
+241 AAGALRATGVVA
-253 VGALPGARLDTSQ
+253 VGALPGASLNAGQ
-266 WAAVVQSATGRTA
+266 WGAVVQSITGKTV
-279 GAGGGGAAP
+279 GGGGAP

-309 KYGTFLCV
+309 KYGPFLSV
-317 RASSDWAVW
+317 RTSSDWAVW
-326 APQVAGEQRVFDF
+326 TPVAAGEQRVFDF
-339 PAAIKQQGRVNMT
+339 PASIKNQGRVNMT

-364 GSTLSMWPNGTV
+364 GSTISMWPNGTV

>member
-1 MATLSPTES
+1 MATLSPSQT
-10 RAAHVDRLVGSVC
+10 RAEHVERLVGSVC

-44 ASRGTAYLSDPSQY
+44 VSRGTAYLGDPSQY

-79 SYVRDLV
+79 SYIRDLV
-86 VSDGGQWHLLSADA
+86 VSDGCQWHLMSADE
-100 WQELFSTLLLRP
+100 WQDLFSTILLRT
-112 GPYGTPWALERTL
+112 GPFGRPWALEPTL
-125 DGIVLAR
+125 DGVVLSR
-132 DPDVLTGARPAGSVD
+132 DPDILTGARPAGSVD
-147 AYMEAMRRQ
+147 AYMQSMLAQ

-181 GVAAYGDAP
+181 GIAAYGDAL
-190 DQLASAE
+190 DRLGSAE

-203 LSYQEQLSQTVVAAC
+203 LSYQEQLSQVVVGAC
-218 ADIIQARGGIPVCD
+218 ADIVQAQGGIPMCD
-232 GVASGQLGN
+232 GVASAQLGN
-241 AAGGLRATGVVA
+241 GAGGLRATGVVA
-253 VGALPGARLDTSQ
+253 VGALPGASLNVSQ
-266 WAAVVQSATGRTA
+266 WGAVVQAVTGKTT
-279 GAGGGGAAP
+279 GGGGGGGAAP
-288 APAPAVPDTGWQDA
+288 APSVPDTGWQDV

-309 KYGTFLCV
+309 KYGPFLSV
-317 RASSDWAVW
+317 RAASDWSVW
-326 APQVAGEQRVFDF
+326 SASAAGEQRIFDF
-339 PAAIKQQGRVNMT
+339 PQAIKNQGRVNMT

-364 GSTLSMWPNGTV
+364 GSTVSMWPNGTV

>member
-1 MATLSPTES
+1 MATLSPTDS

-23 VPAGAGDYRA
+23 IPAGAGDYRA

-44 ASRGTAYLSDPSQY
+44 ASRGTAYLSDASQY

-64 AAEAADL
+64 TAEAADL

-79 SYVRDLV
+79 SYIRDLV

-112 GPYGTPWALERTL
+112 GPYGRPWALERTL

-132 DPDVLTGARPAGSVD
+132 DPDILTGGRPAGSVD

-156 ATAVRR
+156 AEAVRR

-181 GVAAYGDAP
+181 GIAAYGDAL
-190 DQLASAE
+190 DQLAAAE

-203 LSYQEQLSQTVVAAC
+203 LSYQEQLSQVVVAAC
-218 ADIIQARGGIPVCD
+218 TDIVQSHGGIPVCD
-232 GVASGQLGN
+232 GVASTQIGN
-241 AAGGLRATGVVA
+241 AAGGLRATGVMA
-253 VGALPGARLDTSQ
+253 VGALPGATLNASQ
-266 WAAVVQSATGRTA
+266 WGALVQSVTGRTA
-279 GAGGGGAAP
+279 GGGGGAAP
-288 APAPAVPDTGWQDA
+288 APAPAVSDTGWQDV

-309 KYGTFLCV
+309 KYGPFLSV
-317 RASSDWAVW
+317 RAASDWAVW
-326 APQVAGEQRVFDF
+326 SATAAGEQRVFDF
-339 PAAIKQQGRVNMT
+339 PQAIKQQGRVNMV
-352 TYPLVT
+352 TYPLPT
-358 GSYEDD
+358 GGYEDD
-364 GSTLSMWPNGTV
+364 GSTISMWPNGTV

>member
-1 MATLSPTES
+1 MATLSPTDS

-44 ASRGTAYLSDPSQY
+44 ASRGTAHLDDPSQY

-64 AAEAADL
+64 VSEAADL

-79 SYVRDLV
+79 SYIRDLV
-86 VSDGGQWHLLSADA
+86 VSDGGQWHLMSADA
-100 WQELFSTLLLRP
+100 WQDLFSTILLRP
-112 GPYGTPWALERTL
+112 GPYGRPWALEPTL

-132 DPDVLTGARPAGSVD
+132 DPDILTGARPAGSVD

-156 ATAVRR
+156 AIAVRR

-171 GGLRWLTASG
+171 GGLRWLTDSG
-181 GVAAYGDAP
+181 GIAAYGDAL
-190 DQLASAE
+190 DRLAAAE

-203 LSYQEQLSQTVVAAC
+203 LSYQERLSQAVVAAC
-218 ADIIQARGGIPVCD
+218 ADIIQAQGCVPVCD
-232 GVASGQLGN
+232 GVASAQLGV
-241 AAGGLRATGVVA
+241 APGGLRATGVVA
-253 VGALPGARLDTSQ
+253 VGALPGASLNATQ
-266 WAAVVQSATGRTA
+266 WGAVVQSVTGKT
-279 GAGGGGAAP
+279 AGGGGG
-288 APAPAVPDTGWQDA
+288 APAPAVSDTGWQDV

-309 KYGTFLCV
+309 KYGPLLSV
-317 RASSDWAVW
+317 RAASDWAVW
-326 APQVAGEQRVFDF
+326 TPPAAGEQRVFDF
-339 PAAIKQQGRVNMT
+339 PEAIKRQGRVNMT

-364 GSTLSMWPNGTV
+364 GSTISMWPNGTV
-376 TAHVKKP
+376 TAHMKKS

>member
-1 MATLSPTES
+1 MATLSPSAARTE
-10 RAAHVDRLVGSVC
+10 HVDRLVGSVC

-44 ASRGTAYLSDPSQY
+44 VSQGTAYLSDPSRY

-64 AAEAADL
+64 VAEAADL

-86 VSDGGQWHLLSADA
+86 ASDGGQWHTLSADA
-100 WQELFSTLLLRP
+100 WQDLFSTLLLRT
-112 GPYGTPWALERTL
+112 GPFGRPWALEPTL

-132 DPDVLTGARPAGSVD
+132 DPDILTGPRPAGSVD
-147 AYMEAMRRQ
+147 AYMEAMLRQ

-181 GVAAYGDAP
+181 GTAAYGDAL
-190 DQLASAE
+190 DRLAAAD

-203 LSYQEQLSQTVVAAC
+203 LSYQEQLSQTVVGAC
-218 ADIIQARGGIPVCD
+218 ADVVQAQGGIPVCD

-253 VGALPGARLDTSQ
+253 VGALPGARLDTNQ
-266 WAAVVQSATGRTA
+266 WASVVRSVTGIT
-279 GAGGGGAAP
+279 AGGGGGAP

-309 KYGTFLCV
+309 KYGPFLSV
-317 RASSDWAVW
+317 RSSSEWAVW
-326 APQVAGEQRVFDF
+326 NAPTAGEQRILDF
-339 PAAIKQQGRVNMT
+339 PPAIKNQGRVNMA

-364 GSTLSMWPNGTV
+364 GSTVSMWPNGTV